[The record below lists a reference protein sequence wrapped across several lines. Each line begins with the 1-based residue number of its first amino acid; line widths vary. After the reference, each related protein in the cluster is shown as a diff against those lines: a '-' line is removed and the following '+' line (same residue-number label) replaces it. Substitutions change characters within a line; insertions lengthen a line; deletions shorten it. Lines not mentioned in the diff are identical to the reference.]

1 MSDHQHAACKAL
13 ATADVGAVE
22 VLAARSD
29 STAPP
34 FNTTWRKEEVMTAPT
49 ARPVTASYDRSVLQN
64 QRCSVKSAGDF
75 KSMDA
80 VTTNTAGLEAAL
92 AAPAPFVGLRRKF
105 YGVVVADPASHFK
118 SYTAI
123 QSQNPS
129 SRRDNE
135 RHYKT
140 MSFAELAALP
150 VKELAAPTGCH
161 LFVWTSGPFLP
172 QTLKL
177 IELWGFRYSTRAFTW
192 LKVRRGWDGVSPLYE
207 SDFPVGLGLTTRSQT
222 EIVLLARRGNCR
234 RNATNVRELILAPR
248 REHSRKPDEF
258 FRRVEQYCEGP
269 FVDLF
274 ARERRPGGDVFGDE
288 V

>member
-1 MSDHQHAACKAL
+1 
-13 ATADVGAVE
+13 
-22 VLAARSD
+22 
-29 STAPP
+29 
-34 FNTTWRKEEVMTAPT
+34 
-49 ARPVTASYDRSVLQN
+49 
-64 QRCSVKSAGDF
+64 
-75 KSMDA
+75 MDA
-80 VTTNTAGLEAAL
+80 TTTNTMGLQAVL
-92 AAPAPFVGLRRKF
+92 SAPVPFVGLRRGY
-105 YGVVVADPASHFK
+105 YGAIAVDPASHFK

-135 RHYKT
+135 RHYRT

-234 RNATNVRELILAPR
+234 RNAKNVRELILAPR

-288 V
+288 VDRFNEGTP

>member
-1 MSDHQHAACKAL
+1 
-13 ATADVGAVE
+13 
-22 VLAARSD
+22 
-29 STAPP
+29 
-34 FNTTWRKEEVMTAPT
+34 
-49 ARPVTASYDRSVLQN
+49 
-64 QRCSVKSAGDF
+64 
-75 KSMDA
+75 MDA
-80 VTTNTAGLEAAL
+80 VTTSTPVLGLEPAS
-92 AAPAPFVGLRRKF
+92 AAPAPFIGLQRAY
-105 YGVVVADPASHFK
+105 YGAIAIDPASRFK

-135 RHYKT
+135 RHYRT

-234 RNATNVRELILAPR
+234 RNAKNVRELILAPR
-248 REHSRKPDEF
+248 REHSRKPNEF

-274 ARERRPGGDVFGDE
+274 ARERRPGWDAFGDE
-288 V
+288 TEKFGSAA

>member
-1 MSDHQHAACKAL
+1 ML
-13 ATADVGAVE
+13 
-22 VLAARSD
+22 
-29 STAPP
+29 
-34 FNTTWRKEEVMTAPT
+34 
-49 ARPVTASYDRSVLQN
+49 
-64 QRCSVKSAGDF
+64 
-75 KSMDA
+75 MDA
-80 VTTNTAGLEAAL
+80 TTTNTTMGLEAAL
-92 AAPAPFVGLRRKF
+92 VAPVPFVGLKRGY
-105 YGVVVADPASHFK
+105 YGAIAVDPASRFK
-118 SYTAI
+118 SYTSI

-234 RNATNVRELILAPR
+234 RNAKNVRELILAPR

-274 ARERRPGGDVFGDE
+274 ARERRPGWDAFGDE
-288 V
+288 TEKFGSAA